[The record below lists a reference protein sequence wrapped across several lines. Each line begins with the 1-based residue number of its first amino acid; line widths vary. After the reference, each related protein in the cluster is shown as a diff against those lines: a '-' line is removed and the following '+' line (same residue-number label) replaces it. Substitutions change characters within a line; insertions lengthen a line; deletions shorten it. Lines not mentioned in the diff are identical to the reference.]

1 MKTKNVIVLMLIV
14 IASALTAGFGTMPN
28 SIVDFLGAFGV
39 SFCFWF
45 LMLIGGFDFE
55 KDSDYSDEGWNEK
68 FNR

>member
-1 MKTKNVIVLMLIV
+1 MKTKNVMVLLVIVMLSV
-14 IASALTAGFGTMPN
+14 LTAVFGTMPN

-45 LMLIGGFDFE
+45 LMLLGAFDFE
-55 KDSDYSDEGWNEK
+55 KERDYSKEGWNEK

>member
-1 MKTKNVIVLMLIV
+1 MKTHNLMVLLVIVMLSV
-14 IASALTAGFGTMPN
+14 LTAVFGTMPN

>member
-28 SIVDFLGAFGV
+28 SIVDFLGAFAV
-39 SFCFWF
+39 SFIFWF
-45 LMLIGGFDFE
+45 LLCLGAFDFE
-55 KDSDYSDEGWNEK
+55 KERDYSKDGWNEK